1 MLTGTNSISHPTL
14 SLVLQLLNMLHT
26 NICVDSRLYNSL
38 PHSTKQVSSTYQF
51 KSKFK
56 ESLLSRR
63 FNCVYLAIFKC
74 KCCRTKHDY
83 FVCLCY
89 FWPESNF
96 FLVISF
102 IWKRYL
108 CRSNYEIGISGNKL
122 VDGYT
127 DLFTMTSYSNS
138 FVLYVFSWWW
148 INKLDAD
155 GYR

>member
-1 MLTGTNSISHPTL
+1 MTIL
-14 SLVLQLLNMLHT
+14 
-26 NICVDSRLYNSL
+26 
-38 PHSTKQVSSTYQF
+38 F
-51 KSKFK
+51 
-56 ESLLSRR
+56 
-63 FNCVYLAIFKC
+63 VYVIF
-74 KCCRTKHDY
+74 DQ
-83 FVCLCY
+83 
-89 FWPESNF
+89 ESNF

-155 GYR
+155 GIDKAAVLSDTKIILTFIRITVKCIAEVFRQCPRMNP